1 MGIKK
6 TLVWLVLAMSLTGS
20 LTGCISSNTARGAAI
35 GALAGAAGGAT
46 VGVLISDEDLLG
58 TTASKETGD
67 VTISPAQGIGGGVLI
82 GAVFGAI
89 VGAIAG
95 HAKDD
100 RYTDIEIEE
109 QPSVLEELPA
119 EETTE
124 AEGASAPGEAAA
136 EAAAVR
142 PGPEMF

>member
-6 TLVWLVLAMSLTGS
+6 TLVWLVLATS
-20 LTGCISSNTARGAAI
+20 LTGCVSSNTARGAAI

-58 TTASKETGD
+58 SSSSKEAGD
-67 VTISPAQGIGGGVLI
+67 ITISAAQGIGGGVLL

-100 RYTDIEIEE
+100 RYTDIVIEE
-109 QPSVLEELPA
+109 EPSVLDELPA
-119 EETTE
+119 EGSTE
-124 AEGASAPGEAAA
+124 AGADAPAEAEA